1 MTDSRQQFAFRFPL
15 KSPLHARAFS
25 LHDALIAM
33 AVASTLT
40 VIGVSSFQLM
50 VLNQRM
56 SGTINALVTALHL
69 ARSEAIKRRESAVL
83 CPSPN
88 GHRCVNGGRD
98 WEAGYLLYIDR
109 NDNRAVDADET
120 VVRVF
125 GTSDGLRLRTNLGR
139 DDVRYLPN
147 GLASGTNT
155 TFTVCDT
162 RGRST
167 PKAVV
172 VSNAGR
178 VRTAT
183 RMPGGGAIVC
193 PSA

>member
-1 MTDSRQQFAFRFPL
+1 MTDSRLKFAFRFL
-15 KSPLHARAFS
+15 SRSPRRARAFS
-25 LHDALIAM
+25 LHEMLIAM

-40 VIGVSSFQLM
+40 TIGISSFQLI

-56 SGTINALVTALHL
+56 SGAINTLVTALHL
-69 ARSEAIKRRESAVL
+69 ARSEAIKRHASAVL
-83 CPSPN
+83 CPSPD
-88 GHRCVNGGRD
+88 GRRCVNGSHD
-98 WEAGYLLYIDR
+98 WEAGFLLYIDR

-125 GTSDGLRLRTNLGR
+125 GTSDGLQLRSKSGR

-147 GLASGTNT
+147 GLASGANT
-155 TFTVCDT
+155 TFTVCDA

-167 PKAVV
+167 PKAVI

-183 RMPGGGAIVC
+183 RMPGGGVIVC